1 MPLRGRVLAVGTRS
15 LGLMMPSM
23 ACASC
28 FGQSDSPLAKWMNW
42 GIFTLLLVVFALW
55 AAVGSF
61 FVFIARRSARVPL
74 PGEPDPIHAPDGR

>member
-1 MPLRGRVLAVGTRS
+1 
-15 LGLMMPSM
+15 
-23 ACASC
+23 
-28 FGQSDSPLAKWMNW
+28 MNW

-74 PGEPDPIHAPDGR
+74 PGEHDPVHAPDGNEP